1 MTTAN
6 YAKNIKH
13 VFVLMLENRSFD
25 HLLGFSAIAGT
36 DAVTGQA
43 TTAIGLTGTESNVYK
58 GQTYG
63 VFKPADRVMPVDPCH
78 EFPCVVDQLSG
89 QNVFPPN
96 GPYPAVNCSG
106 FAANYAENGGL
117 PNPQEIMKCYDASQL
132 PVLNA
137 LAGEF
142 AVCDNWFSSL
152 PGPTWPNRYF
162 VHAASSGGL
171 DHSPSD
177 EDIAQWFALGAPIQN
192 GTIFDKLNQK
202 SLNWHIYRGD
212 EFPQSMSLKRVHF
225 VASTT
230 PLRNFQRDFAN
241 TGAPYKY
248 AYTFIEPNYGDVLNN
263 TYQGGTSQ
271 HPLDNVACGEWL
283 IKYVYESIR
292 NSPIWNDS
300 LLIVTWDEHGGF
312 YDHLPPG
319 PTVEPGDNSLTS
331 PLNQYAFP
339 FNQLGVRV
347 PAIVVSPLIPQNL
360 IDHRIYD
367 HASVPATLEAIFDLT
382 AITQRDARANN
393 VTSLIT
399 LPTARV
405 TPKTMPAPVEGSG
418 CPFPNPAAPKLVAA
432 APYTTG
438 SVARPLESPNEGNLP
453 GFLNIAHRVDLELS
467 PPQLGATV
475 SAKHRLGLTTRANA
489 AAYLAEVRAKARAAE
504 AK

>member
-1 MTTAN
+1 MTTTT
-6 YAKNIKH
+6 YAKNLKH

-25 HLLGFSAIAGT
+25 HMLGLSGIIGT
-36 DAVTGQA
+36 DAVTGRT
-43 TTAIGLTGTESNVYK
+43 TTATGLTGTESNIYN
-58 GQTYG
+58 GQTYA

-78 EFPCVVDQLSG
+78 EFPCVVEQLTG
-89 QNVFPPN
+89 QSVFPPN
-96 GPYPAVNCSG
+96 GPYPPINCSG
-106 FAANYAENGGL
+106 FGANYAANGGL
-117 PNPQEIMKCYDASQL
+117 PNPQEIMKCYDANQL

-137 LAGEF
+137 LAREF
-142 AVCDNWFSSL
+142 VVCDNWFSSI

-171 DHSPSD
+171 DHSPSN
-177 EDIAQWFALGAPIQN
+177 EDIAQWFGLGAPIEN

-202 SLNWHIYRGD
+202 PLNWQIYRGD
-212 EFPQSMSLKRVHF
+212 EFPQSLSLKSVHF
-225 VASTT
+225 LTSTT
-230 PLRNFQRDFAN
+230 PLRNFQRDLAD
-241 TGAPYKY
+241 TTSPYKY

-312 YDHLPPG
+312 YDHLAPG
-319 PTVEPGDNSLTS
+319 QTVAPGDNSLTS

-339 FNQLGVRV
+339 FDQLGVRV
-347 PAIVVSPLIPQNL
+347 PAIVVSPCIPQNL

-367 HASVPATLEAIFDLT
+367 HASIPATVEAIFDLP

-393 VTSLIT
+393 LTSLIT
-399 LPTARV
+399 LAAPRATLQ
-405 TPKTMPAPVEGSG
+405 TLPAPMEGNG
-418 CPFPNPAAPKLVAA
+418 CPFPNPAAPMLAVAASYAASLVA
-432 APYTTG
+432 
-438 SVARPLESPNEGNLP
+438 SPLESPNTGNLP

-467 PPQLGATV
+467 PPQLGPTI
-475 SAKHRLGLTTRANA
+475 STKQRLSLSTRANA